1 MDLTHQDPKKIL
13 INIIT
18 MNRLDI
24 LLTIPLVVGMYSGFR
39 KGFVVELVSC
49 LLLLVGLR
57 QGVSLF
63 HGLLPIALRTFPALA
78 EVLPTCL
85 TILLL
90 MLGGGVVYVLI
101 ALVRRMVHYTFLG
114 TFDNLLGALLGF
126 CKSAFC
132 MGMLLYGWSY
142 IDFKPLP
149 PVYMAN
155 SKLVPLLQSMIPCM
169 VQFFKAKLPF

>member
-1 MDLTHQDPKKIL
+1 
-13 INIIT
+13 
-18 MNRLDI
+18 MNSLDI
-24 LLTIPLVVGMYSGFR
+24 LLTIPLIVGIYSGFK
-39 KGFVVELVSC
+39 KGFVVELVSF

-57 QGVSLF
+57 QGVSLYY
-63 HGLLPIALRTFPALA
+63 GLLPIALRTLPALA

-101 ALVRRMVHYTFLG
+101 ALVKRMVRYTFLG
-114 TFDNLLGALLGF
+114 TFDNVLGALLGF

-132 MGMLLYGWSY
+132 MGILLCAWSY
-142 IDFKPLP
+142 IGFKPLP

-155 SKLVPLLQSMIPCM
+155 SKLLPLLQSMIPCM
-169 VQFFKAKLPF
+169 VQVLKAKLPC